1 MKRIL
6 WLMALCLS
14 FSAVRAGEAAHA
26 RKVLD
31 ATAALIT
38 GKSGVKANFKAD
50 NFVDGV
56 LQGSASGTMCL
67 QGEKFHIT
75 TPEMVTWYNGETQWS
90 YIKANEEVNV
100 SVPTEE
106 EKQSMNPYSFVGLYK
121 KGYDCQMKETTLR
134 GKPCYEVTLTA
145 QDRSKSLLT
154 VIIDIDQRTS
164 APMCIRMQQDNAKHW
179 TRITIH
185 QFHTGQSF
193 KAADFE
199 FDARRY
205 PEAEIIDLR

>member
-1 MKRIL
+1 
-6 WLMALCLS
+6 
-14 FSAVRAGEAAHA
+14 
-26 RKVLD
+26 
-31 ATAALIT
+31 
-38 GKSGVKANFKAD
+38 
-50 NFVDGV
+50 
-56 LQGSASGTMCL
+56 
-67 QGEKFHIT
+67 
-75 TPEMVTWYNGETQWS
+75 
-90 YIKANEEVNV
+90 
-100 SVPTEE
+100 
-106 EKQSMNPYSFVGLYK
+106 
-121 KGYDCQMKETTLR
+121 MKETTLR